1 MSQAASITAEATCM
15 QSVVIHRSEVKKKK
29 KKGQQNFYF
38 AECKIDPAPPQFLL
52 VSLMD
57 SFQHFL
63 PSPFFPPKFIRDGIF
78 SVYGITTAI
87 IQSLNMIRQEHIAKA
102 TLTTLPL

>member
-38 AECKIDPAPPQFLL
+38 AECKIDPAPPPPIL
-52 VSLMD
+52 VGEPNGQLPTFSAQ
-57 SFQHFL
+57 SFF
-63 PSPFFPPKFIRDGIF
+63 SP
-78 SVYGITTAI
+78 
-87 IQSLNMIRQEHIAKA
+87 
-102 TLTTLPL
+102 